1 MDFSNKF
8 GEDFDNRQSTKVKR
22 NKQRILVKELK
33 GRKDNLREGVVVLSK
48 GKNFVVESED
58 DGQLKL
64 TECVLSGSVEI
75 KHSHKILVTIGDN
88 VCFIP
93 PQIGKDGKA
102 FGRIVYV
109 SERNSFLMRKSILG
123 NYEDIIA
130 SNMQQVVVTLSADNP
145 KYNLRMLDRILIA
158 SEYGNLEAI
167 ICVNKIDLVDPDTIE
182 KDFSIYRT
190 LGYKVVFVSAL
201 EGIAL
206 DKLAENIEGKITLF
220 AGVSGVGKS
229 TLVNKLLGIEVQ
241 RVRDITKSRRGR
253 HTTTSARLLH
263 KNNNTIIIDSPG
275 FREFEIWGI
284 GREEL
289 QFYFRDFEPFFQKC
303 KFQPCSHTHEPKCAV
318 KSGVE
323 RGKINPGRY
332 ISYLTLFENL

>member
-8 GEDFDNRQSTKVKR
+8 GEDFDNRQPPKAKR
-22 NKQRILVKELK
+22 NKERILVKEIK
-33 GRKDNLREGVVVLSK
+33 RSRDNLKKGVVVLSK
-48 GKNFVVESED
+48 GKNFIVESE
-58 DGQLKL
+58 GNEERRF
-64 TECVLSGSVEI
+64 TECVLSGSVEV
-75 KHSHKILVTIGDN
+75 KHPHKILVTIGDN
-88 VCFIP
+88 VFFVP

-109 SERNSFLMRKSILG
+109 SERSSFLMRKSILG

-130 SNMQQVVVTLSADNP
+130 SNMQQVVVTLSAENP

-167 ICVNKIDLVDPDTIE
+167 ICVNKIDLVNPDTIQ

-190 LGYKVVFVSAL
+190 LGYKVIFVSAL

-206 DKLAENIEGKITLF
+206 DKLANSIEGKITLF

-241 RVRDITKSRRGR
+241 KVSDITKSRRGR

-263 KNNNTIIIDSPG
+263 KNDNTIIIDSPG

-284 GREEL
+284 VREEL
-289 QFYFRDFEPFFQKC
+289 PFYFRDFEPFFQKC

-318 KSGVE
+318 KSAVE
-323 RGKINPGRY
+323 RGKINSGRY